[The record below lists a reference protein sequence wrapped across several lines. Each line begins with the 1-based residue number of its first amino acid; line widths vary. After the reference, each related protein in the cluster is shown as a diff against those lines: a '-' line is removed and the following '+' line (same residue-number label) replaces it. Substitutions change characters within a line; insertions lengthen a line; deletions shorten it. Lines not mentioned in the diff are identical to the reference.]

1 MMKLVKLLIVV
12 FIFSVLP
19 SCSKTD
25 LEVSEEVNVS
35 SSELTELHGSVIEI
49 EKNSVLFIQE
59 KNRIDHSISR
69 REVKTEL
76 MYLLPDG
83 SYKEIVYEKNGEKYS
98 GVKWNPKNLYQ
109 KGNYIFIYFDKD
121 ETIDGNNFCYLCR
134 DNSYYLDPA
143 NDALVAI
150 NKSTGKLVNIDLNQG
165 NAPTFTKNLTNDVVT
180 NFNNLKMNYAGESFT
195 NYEIN
200 EVEVSYSG
208 DSFYFKDGNLIIEAR
223 ITEDSVEYEEFVDLE
238 KIDQLHRV
246 FYFDTYSG
254 IIFYSD
260 SSGNKS
266 AYSPK
271 FGVKKLDGYES
282 GYMFFRLPNGI
293 VFSRKEMQDSNKVV
307 RLDELGNEVVM
318 EYKNEISDLLIFD
331 MYLYTKISK
340 TEVIM
345 GRPSEWTSSPRPEG
359 IMRFSEN
366 SIEITRDSDEIKV
379 LSDAVRYRDNIL
391 GYRDKQ
397 LYKIDLANNNEI
409 EVIFTKDDIEKIT
422 DIFIDYDGKLAV
434 VVLDNYLK
442 ESTYVSTDF
451 INFKIAS
458 DTVGSSWL
466 PFIYISE

>member
-1 MMKLVKLLIVV
+1 
-12 FIFSVLP
+12 
-19 SCSKTD
+19 
-25 LEVSEEVNVS
+25 
-35 SSELTELHGSVIEI
+35 
-49 EKNSVLFIQE
+49 
-59 KNRIDHSISR
+59 
-69 REVKTEL
+69 
-76 MYLLPDG
+76 
-83 SYKEIVYEKNGEKYS
+83 
-98 GVKWNPKNLYQ
+98 
-109 KGNYIFIYFDKD
+109 
-121 ETIDGNNFCYLCR
+121 
-134 DNSYYLDPA
+134 
-143 NDALVAI
+143 
-150 NKSTGKLVNIDLNQG
+150 
-165 NAPTFTKNLTNDVVT
+165 
-180 NFNNLKMNYAGESFT
+180 
-195 NYEIN
+195 
-200 EVEVSYSG
+200 
-208 DSFYFKDGNLIIEAR
+208 
-223 ITEDSVEYEEFVDLE
+223 
-238 KIDQLHRV
+238 
-246 FYFDTYSG
+246 
-254 IIFYSD
+254 
-260 SSGNKS
+260 
-266 AYSPK
+266 
-271 FGVKKLDGYES
+271 
-282 GYMFFRLPNGI
+282 
-293 VFSRKEMQDSNKVV
+293 MQDSNKVV

-442 ESTYVSTDF
+442 KSTYVSTDF